1 MNFNSFLTRADDET
15 LQKLLGTKV
24 LRLLR
29 ALDPRGFNQGRQRA
43 LVLEQTRPQALLADK
58 AKRSL
63 LLDLLRPSEA
73 AQLCQVLGLPGD
85 NPYGTL
91 ATASY
96 GGARFSALLEF
107 FELSPLLVEDA
118 PLSPATQE
126 IRPEHALFAHQEV
139 AAQEC
144 LVALAEGERRVLLHM
159 PTGAGK
165 TRTATHIISSFLRA
179 TPGKAAVWLAHSE
192 ELCEQAAVEFEKAW
206 TNLGSR
212 PLKVHRYW
220 GSRDLDLAEVD
231 GGFIVVGLGKMNAAL
246 RRSIG
251 FVSGLGAKTGLVVM
265 DEAHQAIAPTYQLI
279 LDALVEPF
287 PQTGLLGL
295 SATPGRTW
303 NDVDADK
310 RLADFFRRRKV
321 TLKVE
326 GYDNPVD
333 YLVHEGYLAKA
344 EFRPLVAGAQTE
356 LTEAERR
363 RLQEDLEIPPD
374 VLERLALDEQRNLTI
389 LAEIE
394 SLAQRHRRII
404 VFSTTVEHADLL
416 AYTLR
421 ARGLWA
427 RSVTGA
433 TEGQER
439 RSALETYKDDA
450 DEPRIICNFG
460 VLTTG
465 FDAPKTSAAVIA
477 RPTVSLVLYSQMVG
491 RATRGP
497 KAGGNAQAEII
508 TVVDSGLPG
517 FGDVSEAFYN
527 WEDVWGDS

>member
-1 MNFNSFLTRADDET
+1 M
-15 LQKLLGTKV
+15 
-24 LRLLR
+24 
-29 ALDPRGFNQGRQRA
+29 P
-43 LVLEQTRPQALLADK
+43 P
-58 AKRSL
+58 
-63 LLDLLRPSEA
+63 
-73 AQLCQVLGLPGD
+73 
-85 NPYGTL
+85 L
-91 ATASY
+91 ATALPE
-96 GGARFSALLEF
+96 GAPVDAAIGTGICNAPDPPET
-107 FELSPLLVEDA
+107 LV
-118 PLSPATQE
+118 
-126 IRPEHALFAHQEV
+126 
-139 AAQEC
+139 
-144 LVALAEGERRVLLHM
+144 
-159 PTGAGK
+159 
-165 TRTATHIISSFLRA
+165 
-179 TPGKAAVWLAHSE
+179 
-192 ELCEQAAVEFEKAW
+192 
-206 TNLGSR
+206 
-212 PLKVHRYW
+212 
-220 GSRDLDLAEVD
+220 
-231 GGFIVVGLGKMNAAL
+231 GKMNAAV

-279 LDALVEPF
+279 LDALADPF

-303 NDVDADK
+303 NDVDADE
-310 RLADFFRRRKV
+310 RLAAFFRRRKV

-344 EFRPLVAGAQTE
+344 EFRPLVAGSQTE
-356 LTEAERR
+356 LSDDERQ
-363 RLQEDLEIPPD
+363 RLEEELEIPAD
-374 VLERLALDEQRNLTI
+374 VLERLALDERRNLSI

-394 SLAQRHRRII
+394 SLAKRHRRII

-439 RSALETYKDDA
+439 RSTLETYKDDA
-450 DEPRIICNFG
+450 EEPRIICNFG

-491 RATRGP
+491 RATRGV
-497 KAGGNAQAEII
+497 KAGGNAQAEIV

-517 FGDVSEAFYN
+517 FGDVGEAFYN
-527 WEDVWGDS
+527 WEDVWGEA

>member
-1 MNFNSFLTRADDET
+1 MNFENFLTRADDET
-15 LQKLLGTKV
+15 LQQLLGTKV

-29 ALDPRGFNQGRQRA
+29 ALDPKGFNQGRQRA

-58 AKRSL
+58 AKRLL
-63 LLDLLRPSEA
+63 LLDLLRPAEA
-73 AQLCQVLGLPGD
+73 AQLCHVLGLAGSD
-85 NPYGTL
+85 SYAAL
-91 ATASY
+91 AKTSFT
-96 GGARFSALLEF
+96 GARFNALLEF
-107 FELSPLLVEDA
+107 FELSPLVVEDA
-118 PLSPATQE
+118 PLSPPTRLIQPA
-126 IRPEHALFAHQEV
+126 HALFAHQEV
-139 AAQEC
+139 AAQKC
-144 LVALAEGERRVLLHM
+144 LTALNEGDRRVLLHM

-179 TPGKAAVWLAHSE
+179 NPGKAVVWLAHSE

-220 GSRDLDLAEVD
+220 GGRDLDLADVD
-231 GGFIVVGLGKMNAAL
+231 GGFVVVGLGKMNAAV

-251 FVSGLGAKTGLVVM
+251 FVSGLGAKAGLVVM

-279 LDALVEPF
+279 LDALADPF

-303 NDVDADK
+303 NDVDADE
-310 RLADFFRRRKV
+310 RLAAFFRRRKV

-344 EFRPLVAGAQTE
+344 KFRPLVAGSQTE
-356 LTEAERR
+356 LSDEERQ
-363 RLQEDLEIPPD
+363 RLEEELEIPAD
-374 VLERLALDEQRNLTI
+374 VLERLALDERRNLSI

-394 SLAQRHRRII
+394 SLAKRHRRII

-439 RSALETYKDDA
+439 RSTLETYKDDA
-450 DEPRIICNFG
+450 EEPRIICNFG

-491 RATRGP
+491 RATRGV
-497 KAGGNAQAEII
+497 KAGGNAQAEIV

-517 FGDVSEAFYN
+517 FGDVGEAFYN
-527 WEDVWGDS
+527 WEDVWGEA